1 MSKVGWSMLRKVL
14 SVALMSVFVL
24 VGSAANAVDE
34 YPDPTLK
41 ITIGVDICN
50 GAPIR
55 FAGEASVSG
64 EWTVTL
70 DGVTRT
76 GNGDTFTTTFPVEGV
91 SGASAPAATDPAQ
104 ATQAFAS
111 TTGSTLAA
119 LAPGESGTLTAT
131 LDYGTGTVSRT
142 ATVAL
147 PVCGDGADSIGDGD
161 ADGGLS
167 GILPGTGGLAL
178 WIVVL
183 AAVLIAAGAT
193 ITRIARRRA

>member
-1 MSKVGWSMLRKVL
+1 MSKVGWTMLRKIL
-14 SVALMSVFVL
+14 SVALMSVFVFA
-24 VGSAANAVDE
+24 GSAANAVDE
-34 YPDPTLK
+34 YPDPTV
-41 ITIGVDICN
+41 TISIDVDVCS
-50 GAPIR
+50 GEPVR

-76 GNGDTFTTTFPVEGV
+76 GTGSTFTTTFPVTGV
-91 SGASAPAATDPAQ
+91 NGASAPAASGTAQ
-104 ATQAFAS
+104 ATEAFAS
-111 TTGSTLAA
+111 TTASSLAA
-119 LAPGESGTLTAT
+119 LSPGESGTLTAT

-147 PVCGDGADSIGDGD
+147 PVCGDGTDAVADAD
-161 ADGGLS
+161 ADGGLL
-167 GILPGTGGLAL
+167 GVLPGTGGLAL

-183 AAVLIAAGAT
+183 AAVLLAAGAA